1 MNKRPSRSLHTARWK
16 SCEVKVMDRMLHES
30 LNIRSENPA
39 GIGPGTV
46 WTTWMVTDSMQSTRP
61 TGVTLPEYSR
71 TFLVPFLWNGPQNPP
86 GVGNTPKDLRL
97 RDDMLALLLR
107 RVSATASRAGVSSFQ
122 ERKSRARQARKL
134 DWLWSKYSIGP
145 FAPNAIVAAKPHS
158 VSTERTQ
165 RDTRSRSAVCASA
178 RTSGSEDGMKSRT
191 SVRWGHRA
199 TTAGMQ
205 SSDRASAPGAS
216 WNATRV
222 SPNERGVETKK
233 TRWSAGLSCALSLVN
248 ISLCTR
254 LLLSRTRMQAE
265 LSAFAVRD
273 SAKSPSLSTARMMTF
288 QTSGRGLSTRGMD
301 GERKGRCAACNKHS
315 AQDGLHARVI

>member
-16 SCEVKVMDRMLHES
+16 SCEERVTDRMLHES

-86 GVGNTPKDLRL
+86 GVGKTPKDLRL
-97 RDDMLALLLR
+97 RDDMLELLLR
-107 RVSATASRAGVSSFQ
+107 RVSATATKAGVSSFQ
-122 ERKSRARQARKL
+122 ERRSRARQARKL

-145 FAPNAIVAAKPHS
+145 FAPNATVAAKPHS

-165 RDTRSRSAVCASA
+165 RETRSKSAACASA
-178 RTSGSEDGMKSRT
+178 STSGSEEAMVSRT
-191 SVRWGHRA
+191 SVSCGHRV
-199 TTAGMQ
+199 TMEGMQ
-205 SSDRASAPGAS
+205 SSDRVSAPGAS

-222 SPNERGVETKK
+222 SPNARCVETKK
-233 TRWSAGLSCALSLVN
+233 TR
-248 ISLCTR
+248 
-254 LLLSRTRMQAE
+254 
-265 LSAFAVRD
+265 
-273 SAKSPSLSTARMMTF
+273 
-288 QTSGRGLSTRGMD
+288 
-301 GERKGRCAACNKHS
+301 
-315 AQDGLHARVI
+315 